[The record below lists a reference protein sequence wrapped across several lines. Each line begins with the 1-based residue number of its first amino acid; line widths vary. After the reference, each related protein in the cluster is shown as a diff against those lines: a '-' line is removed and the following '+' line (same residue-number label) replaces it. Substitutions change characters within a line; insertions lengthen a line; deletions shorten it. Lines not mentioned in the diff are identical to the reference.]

1 LKQKYYGPFEIVEK
15 IGTVAYKLNLPT
27 GSLIHP
33 VFHVSQLKKCRGSLG
48 KPVLKLPVISPGG
61 RVRVEPI
68 AILDRRLVKKRK
80 MERLEVLVR
89 WSNLE
94 DEEATWEDLASLKE
108 QFPMLKL
115 EDKLFLIQGA
125 LSGNEMKNEDIRRLG
140 AVNSFEF
147 EFHGT
152 RVEKELGQACGES
165 SEGPITVK
173 IDGPGS

>member
-147 EFHGT
+147 EFRGT
-152 RVEKELGQACGES
+152 WVEKELGQACGES